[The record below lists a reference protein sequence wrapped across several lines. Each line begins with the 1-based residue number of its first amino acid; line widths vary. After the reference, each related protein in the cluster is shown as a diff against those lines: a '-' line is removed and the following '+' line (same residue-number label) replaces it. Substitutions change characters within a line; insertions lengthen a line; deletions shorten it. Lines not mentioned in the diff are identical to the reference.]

1 MKRHAQ
7 GKRQANRQY
16 KNNLF
21 VYLFTRKKKYALSL
35 YNAMNG
41 TDYTNEEDLEF
52 KVLEDVLFVRMKND
66 VSFVFDSA
74 MNLYEHQSTFSS
86 NMPLR
91 GLYYFADL
99 YRKLIPTTVLYQK
112 KLVKIPVPKYIVFYN
127 GPVEDMPEGRQELH
141 LSDAFLVPDETGGF
155 EWTATVVNIN
165 PGYNEELFVKCEIL
179 REYAVFVEKVRKKSV
194 VMSPDEAMREAIME
208 CIEEG
213 ILLEFFREYGE
224 EIIGMEWYEVTQE
237 MIWEIQRE
245 EAIEDAREE
254 GMRLGLEEGRLKGM
268 QEGMQEGIQQGMQQ
282 GIQQGRKEA
291 EQVILRLKEQIQKLE
306 KQLAMR
312 T

>member
-1 MKRHAQ
+1 MMAVYLPARGKEDAMERHAQ
-7 GKRQANRQY
+7 GKRRANRQY

-35 YNAMNG
+35 YNAMNH
-41 TDYTNEEDLEF
+41 TDYSNGDDLEF

-74 MNLYEHQSTFSS
+74 MNLYEHQSTFSN

-112 KLVKIPVPKYIVFYN
+112 KLVKIPAPKYIVFYN
-127 GPVEDMPEGRQELH
+127 GPIEDMPEGRQELR

-165 PGYNEELFVKCEIL
+165 SGYNEELFARCGIL
-179 REYAVFVEKVRKKSV
+179 REYVIFVEKIRKKSV
-194 VMSPDEAMREAIME
+194 VMCPDEAMRETIAE

-213 ILLEFFREYGE
+213 ILLEFFKEYGE

-245 EAIEDAREE
+245 EAIEDARAE
-254 GMRLGLEEGRLKGM
+254 
-268 QEGMQEGIQQGMQQ
+268 GMQQ
-282 GIQQGRKEA
+282 GIQQGIQQGKAEA
-291 EQVILRLKEQIQKLE
+291 EQVILLLKEQIKKLE
-306 KQLAMR
+306 TQLAMR
-312 T
+312 P